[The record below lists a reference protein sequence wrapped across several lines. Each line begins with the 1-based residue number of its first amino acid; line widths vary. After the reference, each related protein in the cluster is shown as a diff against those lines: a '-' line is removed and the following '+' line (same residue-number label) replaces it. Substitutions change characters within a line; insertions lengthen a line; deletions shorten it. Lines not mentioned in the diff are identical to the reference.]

1 MTSNPMLREIEEWT
15 GHKPPPGPRFPWIRI
30 LLTMVVGLIIA
41 VALSGCASTV
51 LYRDGKRIARFDGD
65 MTGVRYAHRADGSCE
80 LTGET
85 IDHSSATLAQGQAAS
100 NKIAAAGVAVAAS
113 GLTYLLK

>member
-1 MTSNPMLREIEEWT
+1 MKTTLDYLEEWT
-15 GHKPPPGPRFPWIRI
+15 GHKQAPGPRFPWVRI
-30 LLTMVVGLIIA
+30 LVVLTLGLIIA

-65 MTGVRYAHRADGSCE
+65 MTGVRYIQHADGSCE

-113 GLTYLLK
+113 GLTYLLTP

>member
-1 MTSNPMLREIEEWT
+1 MKTPLQDIEEWT
-15 GHKPPPGPRFPWIRI
+15 GHRQPSSFPWIRVLLAI
-30 LLTMVVGLIIA
+30 LLLLVIVV
-41 VALSGCASTV
+41 SFTGCASTV

-65 MTGVRYAHRADGSCE
+65 MTGVRYVHRADGSCE

-100 NKIAAAGVAVAAS
+100 QKIAAAGVAVAAS
-113 GLTYLLK
+113 GLTYLMK